1 MTAFCWQLLPTTETS
16 IYDNKILDEME
27 EQMLLLKRLCRD
39 AVVWAGYVNTVF
51 PSPRRHVISFIEGFT
66 LFEKGELAGIL

>member
-1 MTAFCWQLLPTTETS
+1 
-16 IYDNKILDEME
+16 ME

-51 PSPRRHVISFIEGFT
+51 PSPRRHVIPFIEGFT
-66 LFEKGELAGIL
+66 LFEQGELAGIL